1 MNVAENF
8 AFNKPAI
15 QSSTYSVNGINYM
28 ASNAVNGIL
37 YGINEYSETG
47 GGDNQWWRVDLGSLQ
62 SIKVVEVY
70 SRNSQRRFIQR
81 RLPSGTI
88 SNTRMSFLL
97 RFAFQSQI

>member
-1 MNVAENF
+1 M
-8 AFNKPAI
+8 
-15 QSSTYSVNGINYM
+15 NGIF
-28 ASNAVNGIL
+28 
-37 YGINEYSETG
+37 YGTNEYSETQ

-70 SRNSQRRFIQR
+70 SRNSHRRFIKR